1 MNYLAHIADR
11 VLGRPLLIHADKL
24 HLIVAAL
31 GDRIGVVDMAIDTTE
46 LAAIFTDA
54 RRDRP
59 AASRMVGETV
69 GSPRAPLYQRVGGVG
84 IIPVVGS
91 LVNRGV
97 AIGEDSS
104 GFTSYESLGTQLD
117 AAMSDPL
124 VRQIMLDIDSTGGE
138 AAGLFSLTQMIRNAR
153 TQKPITAVVNDMA
166 ASAAYGIASAA
177 TEVVASPTSTVG
189 HIGVVMMHL
198 DRSEAMKM
206 KGVKPTMVY
215 AGAHKV
221 DGHPFGP
228 LSSEVQ
234 GDLQREVDSLY
245 GLFIEQVAAGRPK
258 LTTDAIKATEA
269 RSYLGAE
276 AMARGL
282 ADRLGT
288 FDETLAR
295 LMQANRLN
303 IQQGVRVM
311 TMQNN
316 ELIARADHEAAV
328 AAART
333 EGHTAGHTAGR
344 TEGEAAG
351 RAQALA
357 RVQTILTCPEAEGR
371 SAQAMVFA
379 LESDIAPEVA
389 AKALAASPT
398 VATAAAV
405 PALAARGNPAHVD
418 TSAEQ
423 PRQDATS
430 MWNDVVTK
438 VNAENARHRR
448 FA

>member
-11 VLGRPLLIHADKL
+11 LIGRPLMIHEDKL
-24 HLIVAAL
+24 SLIAGTL
-31 GDRIGVVDMAIDTTE
+31 GDRIGVDMPVDRTE
-46 LAAIFTDA
+46 LAAILTDA

-59 AASRMVGETV
+59 AATRMVGETV
-69 GSPRAPLYQRVGGVG
+69 GSPRAPLYQRIGGVG

-104 GFTSYESLGTQLD
+104 GFTSYESLATQLS

-124 VRQIMLDIDSTGGE
+124 VRQIMLDIDSPGGE

-153 TQKPITAVVNDMA
+153 MQKPVTAVANDMA

-177 TEVVASPTSTVG
+177 TDVVASPTSTLG

-206 KGVKPTMVY
+206 KGVKPTMIF

-221 DGHPFGP
+221 DGNPFGP

-234 GDLQREVDSLY
+234 GDLQREVDALY
-245 GLFIEQVAAGRPK
+245 GLFVDQVAAGRPK
-258 LTTDAIKATEA
+258 LTTDAIRDTEA
-269 RSYLGAE
+269 RSFLGSD

-303 IQQGVRVM
+303 IQTGVRTM

-316 ELIARADHEAAV
+316 ELIARADHDTAI
-328 AAART
+328 AAARN
-333 EGHTAGHTAGR
+333 EAHAAGR
-344 TEGEAAG
+344 IEGEAAG

-357 RVQTILTCPEAEGR
+357 RVQAILTCPEAEGR

-379 LESDIAPEVA
+379 LESDLAPEVA
-389 AKALAASPT
+389 AKALAASPA
-398 VATAAAV
+398 VAAAA
-405 PALAARGNPAHVD
+405 PPLAARANPAHVD
-418 TSAEQ
+418 ASAALTDRPD
-423 PRQDATS
+423 PRSAWDRSLKRAGAKLT
-430 MWNDVVTK
+430 
-438 VNAENARHRR
+438 A
-448 FA
+448 

>member
-11 VLGRPLLIHADKL
+11 VLGRPLLIHDDKL
-24 HLIVAAL
+24 NLIVAAL
-31 GDRIGVVDMAIDTTE
+31 GDRIGVDMAIDRTE

-54 RRDRP
+54 RRNRP

-124 VRQIMLDIDSTGGE
+124 VRQIMLDIDSAGGE
-138 AAGLFSLTQMIRNAR
+138 AAGLFSLTQMIRTAR
-153 TQKPITAVVNDMA
+153 MQKPITAVVNDMA

-206 KGVKPTMVY
+206 KGIKPTMVY

-245 GLFIEQVAAGRPK
+245 GLFVDQVAAGRPK

-295 LMQANRLN
+295 LMQSNRLN
-303 IQQGVRVM
+303 IQPGGRVVM

-328 AAART
+328 AAARS

-379 LESDIAPEVA
+379 LESDLAPEIA

-398 VATAAAV
+398 VAAVV
-405 PALAARGNPAHVD
+405 PALAARGNSAHVEAS
-418 TSAEQ
+418 TEQ
-423 PRQDATS
+423 PKQDSAS
-430 MWNDVVTK
+430 MWNDVVAK
-438 VNAENARHRR
+438 VNAENAKHRR
-448 FA
+448 YA

>member
-24 HLIVAAL
+24 NLIVAAL
-31 GDRIGVVDMAIDTTE
+31 GDRIGVDMAIARTE

-138 AAGLFSLTQMIRNAR
+138 AAGLFALTQMIRNAR
-153 TQKPITAVVNDMA
+153 TQKPITSVVNDMA
-166 ASAAYGIASAA
+166 ASAAYGIASAS

-189 HIGVVMMHL
+189 HIGAVMIHL

-245 GLFIEQVAAGRPK
+245 GLFVDQVAAGRPK

-276 AMARGL
+276 ATARGL
-282 ADRLGT
+282 VDRLGT

-303 IQQGVRVM
+303 IQQGAIVM

-328 AAART
+328 AAARS
-333 EGHTAGHTAGR
+333 EGQTAGR
-344 TEGEAAG
+344 SEGEAAG

-357 RVQTILTCPEAEGR
+357 RVQAILTCPEAEGR

-379 LESDIAPEVA
+379 LESDLAPEIA

-398 VATAAAV
+398 VAAVV
-405 PALAARGNPAHVD
+405 PALAARGNPAHVEAS
-418 TSAEQ
+418 TEQ
-423 PRQDATS
+423 PKQDSAS
-430 MWNDVVTK
+430 MWNDVVAK
-438 VNAENARHRR
+438 VNAENTKHRR